1 MIDYI
6 QQSGGSTLAG
16 VAQALQARG
25 IQTPAGRLIWH
36 PVQVAR
42 LVAAT
47 RQNEARALRTI
58 RDSERR

>member
-6 QQSGGSTLAG
+6 QQSGVSTLAG
-16 VAQALQARG
+16 VAQVLQARG

-36 PVQVAR
+36 PVLVAR

-47 RQNEARALRTI
+47 RQN
-58 RDSERR
+58 